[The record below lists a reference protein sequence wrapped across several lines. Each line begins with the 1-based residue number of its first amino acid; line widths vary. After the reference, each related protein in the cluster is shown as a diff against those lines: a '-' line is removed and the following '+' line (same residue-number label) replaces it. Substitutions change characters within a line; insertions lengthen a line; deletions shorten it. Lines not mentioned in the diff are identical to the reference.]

1 MQIVHPQILSRF
13 TILSSR
19 LLALQCSNAIK
30 SSSTPPHYSNRV
42 FTISQTYIF
51 NIHIPVQAKKFNI
64 FLARARTKIPLIMHQ
79 NTPFQVKNSIF
90 YLGRGLAPPNPS
102 PVGAV
107 PLPTLPFAH
116 TKPSGSASSSP
127 RIAARFTPLTS
138 VLFNTR
144 MYKNNYR

>member
-90 YLGRGLAPPNPS
+90 LSGEGPS
-102 PVGAV
+102 PSE
-107 PLPTLPFAH
+107 PLPGGSGTPPYTTLRPHQAFWIRLFVPQNCSQIYA
-116 TKPSGSASSSP
+116 
-127 RIAARFTPLTS
+127 IDFS
-138 VLFNTR
+138 VVQ
-144 MYKNNYR
+144 YSYV